1 MYPKGPE
8 GSAGSCFRGTG
19 LYLLIKDGQ
28 PELASKITGM
38 LLELD
43 NAELLLLL
51 DSTERLQACHGQ

>member
-1 MYPKGPE
+1 
-8 GSAGSCFRGTG
+8 
-19 LYLLIKDGQ
+19 LIKDGQ